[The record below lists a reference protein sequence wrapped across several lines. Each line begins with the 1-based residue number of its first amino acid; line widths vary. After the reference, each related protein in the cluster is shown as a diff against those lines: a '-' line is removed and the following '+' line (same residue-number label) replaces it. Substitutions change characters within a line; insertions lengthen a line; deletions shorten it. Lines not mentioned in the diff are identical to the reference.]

1 MIPPVGENSPL
12 PADAP
17 KERDRASKSEPGGD
31 RSLTF
36 DRALAQ
42 NGADRDR
49 TRRPQFSTDN
59 DPPRPEGGKPSDES
73 SDQISERARGMAA
86 ADTGP
91 PLDSEVLR
99 DRMGE
104 RASPPLMPRQDK
116 VSRQGSE
123 ESESGDASNADTG
136 DPGPPGALAG
146 LQAEPL
152 KAPSHRTSVTG
163 DEGDRA
169 PPAIAMPTIS
179 RGIRPAVDTP
189 PNHRDPAASNPRGPA
204 AWQGGRGDTV
214 TVTGAQDAM
223 RQSAETL
230 TPTKPQ
236 TATDTFTGPK
246 GSEQAAPGATGVL
259 RPVFAPEIASRDQKA
274 SSSGKTPLPR
284 LTSTP
289 EAVSPQASA
298 PASAP
303 SGPATA
309 TAPRPLPSITAAGA
323 QDGGFSARDAL
334 SSDMP
339 LSIMDPGAGRDGLPG
354 SATAPVAMASGSG
367 AAASAAAAPLPASV
381 SHQIVTAL
389 SQAGNGQVDLV
400 LSPEELGRVRLSLSA
415 SDSGIT
421 VHVTAER
428 AETLGLIRRHIDL
441 LAQDFRAIGY
451 DAVSFGFSDQPGA
464 HGGGGANPGTPGTA
478 APHDPVIGDGSV
490 SRTKRPE
497 IALSTG
503 AKAGLD
509 LRL

>member
-17 KERDRASKSEPGGD
+17 KERDRASKSEPGDD

-36 DRALAQ
+36 DHALAQ
-42 NGADRDR
+42 NGADRDQ
-49 TRRPQFSTDN
+49 TRRPQFPTDN
-59 DPPRPEGGKPSDES
+59 APPRPEGGKPSDGS
-73 SDQISERARGMAA
+73 SEQISERARSVAA
-86 ADTGP
+86 ADMAP
-91 PLDSEVLR
+91 PLDSDAPR

-104 RASPPLMPRQDK
+104 RTSPPLVTRPDK

-123 ESESGDASNADTG
+123 ESESGDARLADTG

-152 KAPSHRTSVTG
+152 KASADTAPVTRG
-163 DEGDRA
+163 EGERA
-169 PPAIAMPTIS
+169 APAIAVPPIS
-179 RGIRPAVDTP
+179 PGSSPAVDTR
-189 PNHRDPAASNPRGPA
+189 PNHRDPAASNPRGPT

-236 TATDTFTGPK
+236 ASTDTFTGPK

-259 RPVFAPEIASRDQKA
+259 RPVFAPEVASRDQKA
-274 SSSGKTPLPR
+274 SSSENTRLPGR
-284 LTSTP
+284 TSTP
-289 EAVSPQASA
+289 GAVSPQASA

-309 TAPRPLPSITAAGA
+309 TAPRPLTAITAAGA

-354 SATAPVAMASGSG
+354 SATAPAAMASGSG

-415 SDSGIT
+415 SDGGIT

-451 DAVSFGFSDQPGA
+451 DAVSFGFSDQPDA

-490 SRTKRPE
+490 TRPKRPE
-497 IALSTG
+497 IALSAG
-503 AKAGLD
+503 AGAGLD